1 MSSEY
6 DVDGRLAEGRSAV
19 DDFAEYVH
27 ASQQLGHQHPELA
40 RLAEQYAAEEGLNL
54 SALDTD
60 AEAVAAAAALADD
73 AVRQHADLITA
84 LMGSWVGP
92 GAAAAL
98 DFLRRHH
105 QAAATA
111 AAAVGEAAATLGALR
126 DELWRAVDAKVAA
139 TLAIDGRAVGQRA
152 TWLAA
157 ARTVATGSG
166 DRSVASE
173 LIDQQVEPFV
183 ANDIRADW
191 LEAMR
196 AGSASVSA
204 AYDTA
209 VARLGAGSQPIFEV
223 PGALGPEWIAPFEQR
238 AVTAGGPLAAS
249 VRDPLPSPVG
259 GSAGVAPAAVAMPAP
274 APGPGLA
281 SPAPLMPE
289 AQQVG
294 QPLSPTGAAPFG
306 DLGSGAPSLGS
317 GASGLGGMG
326 LSGIGQQLSDLIGGL
341 IGASAD
347 AAPQLSEL
355 NSPDLDEAE
364 DLNDKRDDARDDET
378 AKDPDDEETA
388 KDPDDEETAK
398 DDPDDEEPEPVGAT
412 VESETEP
419 QDETEVPAEVPPPPA
434 ATEVPPEPDPPIPP
448 AGLEAVPGPK
458 TPCEIAAD
466 ELPQVGE

>member
-1 MSSEY
+1 MAAEY

-19 DDFAEYVH
+19 DDFAEYVQ
-27 ASQQLGHQHPELA
+27 ACQQLGHQHPELA

-73 AVRQHADLITA
+73 AVRQHADLIAA
-84 LMGSWVGP
+84 LTGAWAGP

-98 DFLRRHH
+98 DFLLRHH

-111 AAAVGEAAATLGALR
+111 AAAVREAAGALVALR
-126 DELWRAVDAKVAA
+126 DELWKAVDAKVAA
-139 TLAIDGRAVGQRA
+139 TLAIDERVVAQRA

-157 ARTVATGSG
+157 ARTVATGPG

-209 VARLGAGSQPIFEV
+209 VARMGAGTQPIFEV
-223 PGALGPEWIAPFEQR
+223 PGALGPEWVAPLEQSP
-238 AVTAGGPLAAS
+238 ATASGAIAAS

-259 GSAGVAPAAVAMPAP
+259 ASAGVVPAAVAMPAP
-274 APGPGLA
+274 APGTGLA
-281 SPAPLMPE
+281 PPAPFMPE
-289 AQQVG
+289 P
-294 QPLSPTGAAPFG
+294 QPQPISSTGAAPPG
-306 DLGSGAPSLGS
+306 DLGGGVPGLG

-341 IGASAD
+341 VGASAD
-347 AAPQLSEL
+347 ATPEL
-355 NSPDLDEAE
+355 PELDSPDVQEPDDES
-364 DLNDKRDDARDDET
+364 DDASDEEEP
-378 AKDPDDEETA
+378 AKDPDA
-388 KDPDDEETAK
+388 
-398 DDPDDEEPEPVGAT
+398 EEPAEAEPADAA
-412 VESETEP
+412 VESATDVPDEADGPTE
-419 QDETEVPAEVPPPPA
+419 PPPP
-434 ATEVPPEPDPPIPP
+434 EPSPAPVLAEPGPIPP
-448 AGLEAVPGPK
+448 PDLEVLPEPK

>member
-1 MSSEY
+1 MAAEY

-19 DDFAEYVH
+19 DDFAEYVQ
-27 ASQQLGHQHPELA
+27 ACQQLGHQHPELA

-84 LMGSWVGP
+84 LTGSWTGP

-111 AAAVGEAAATLGALR
+111 AAAVREAAATLVALR
-126 DELWRAVDAKVAA
+126 DEMWRTVDAKVAA
-139 TLAIDGRAVGQRA
+139 TLAIDGRTVGQRA

-209 VARLGAGSQPIFEV
+209 LARLCAGPQPIFEV
-223 PGALGPEWIAPFEQR
+223 PGALGPEWIAPSEQR
-238 AVTAGGPLAAS
+238 AATAAGPLAAS
-249 VRDPLPSPVG
+249 VRDTLPSPVG
-259 GSAGVAPAAVAMPAP
+259 GSAGVAPAGVAMPAP
-274 APGPGLA
+274 APGQSLA
-281 SPAPLMPE
+281 PPAPPAPPAPLMPE
-289 AQQVG
+289 
-294 QPLSPTGAAPFG
+294 SPQALPIPPSAAAPLA
-306 DLGSGAPSLGS
+306 DLGGGAPGLGG
-317 GASGLGGMG
+317 GAPGLGGMG
-326 LSGIGQQLSDLIGGL
+326 LSGLGQQLSDLIGGL
-341 IGASAD
+341 VGASAD
-347 AAPQLSEL
+347 ATPEL
-355 NSPDLDEAE
+355 PELDQSNLDEADE
-364 DLNDKRDDARDDET
+364 LDDKGDKAPDDDE
-378 AKDPDDEETA
+378 AVKDPDDEER
-388 KDPDDEETAK
+388 
-398 DDPDDEEPEPVGAT
+398 EPGGAT
-412 VESETEP
+412 VESETAP
-419 QDETEVPAEVPPPPA
+419 QGETEVPPELPPPA
-434 ATEVPPEPDPPIPP
+434 ATEVPTEPVPPIPP
-448 AGLEAVPGPK
+448 VSLEALPEPK

>member
-1 MSSEY
+1 MAAEY
-6 DVDGRLAEGRSAV
+6 DVDGRLADGRSAV
-19 DDFAEYVH
+19 DDFAEYVQ
-27 ASQQLGHQHPELA
+27 ACQQLGHQHPELA

-84 LMGSWVGP
+84 LTGSWTGP

-111 AAAVGEAAATLGALR
+111 AAAVREAAATLVALR
-126 DELWRAVDAKVAA
+126 DELWKAVDAKVAA
-139 TLAIDGRAVGQRA
+139 TLAIDGRTVGQRA

-191 LEAMR
+191 LEALR

-209 VARLGAGSQPIFEV
+209 VARLCAGPQPIFEV

-238 AVTAGGPLAAS
+238 AAAAAGPLAAS
-249 VRDPLPSPVG
+249 VPDPLLSPVG
-259 GSAGVAPAAVAMPAP
+259 ASAGVAPAAVAMPAA
-274 APGPGLA
+274 APGSGLA
-281 SPAPLMPE
+281 PPAPLMPE
-289 AQQVG
+289 PPLAQ
-294 QPLSPTGAAPFG
+294 PISSTGAAPLG
-306 DLGSGAPSLGS
+306 DLGGGEPGLGGGAPGLGS

-326 LSGIGQQLSDLIGGL
+326 LSGLGQQLSDFIGGL
-341 IGASAD
+341 VGASAD
-347 AAPQLSEL
+347 AAPEL
-355 NSPDLDEAE
+355 AELDQPDLDKADELDDKGDEAP
-364 DLNDKRDDARDDET
+364 DDDEA
-378 AKDPDDEETA
+378 AKDPDDEAA
-388 KDPDDEETAK
+388 KDPDGEEA
-398 DDPDDEEPEPVGAT
+398 EPEGAT
-412 VESETEP
+412 VESETAP
-419 QDETEVPAEVPPPPA
+419 QGE
-434 ATEVPPEPDPPIPP
+434 TEVPPELPPPPSATEVPTEPGPPIPP
-448 AGLEAVPGPK
+448 AGVEALPEPK

>member
-1 MSSEY
+1 MAAEY

-19 DDFAEYVH
+19 DDFAEYVQ
-27 ASQQLGHQHPELA
+27 ACQQLGYQHPELA

-54 SALDTD
+54 SALDAD
-60 AEAVAAAAALADD
+60 ADAVAAAAALADD

-84 LMGSWVGP
+84 LTGAWAGP

-111 AAAVGEAAATLGALR
+111 AAAVRAAAGALVALR
-126 DELWRAVDAKVAA
+126 DELWKAVDAKVAA

-196 AGSASVSA
+196 AASASVSA

-209 VARLGAGSQPIFEV
+209 VARMGAGTQPIFEV
-223 PGALGPEWIAPFEQR
+223 PGALGPEWVAPLEQP
-238 AVTAGGPLAAS
+238 AAAAAAPLAAS

-259 GSAGVAPAAVAMPAP
+259 ASVGVVPAAVAMPAP
-274 APGPGLA
+274 APSTGLA
-281 SPAPLMPE
+281 PPAPFMPE
-289 AQQVG
+289 PEP
-294 QPLSPTGAAPFG
+294 QPISSTGAAPLG
-306 DLGSGAPSLGS
+306 DLGGGVPGLGG

-341 IGASAD
+341 VGASAD
-347 AAPQLSEL
+347 ATPEL
-355 NSPDLDEAE
+355 PELDQPNLDEADE
-364 DLNDKRDDARDDET
+364 LDDKGDEAPDDEEA
-378 AKDPDDEETA
+378 AKDPDDEEA
-388 KDPDDEETAK
+388 
-398 DDPDDEEPEPVGAT
+398 EPEGAT
-412 VESETEP
+412 VESETAPQGEP
-419 QDETEVPAEVPPPPA
+419 EVPPELPPPPA
-434 ATEVPPEPDPPIPP
+434 ATEVPTEPVAPIRPQAWKSCPSRSPRARSPPTSYLRSGDES
-448 AGLEAVPGPK
+448 AAVPS
-458 TPCEIAAD
+458 
-466 ELPQVGE
+466 

>member
-1 MSSEY
+1 MSAEY

-19 DDFAEYVH
+19 DDFAEYVR
-27 ASQQLGHQHPELA
+27 ACQQLGHQHPELA

-84 LMGSWVGP
+84 LTGSWAGP

-105 QAAATA
+105 RAAATA
-111 AAAVGEAAATLGALR
+111 AAAVREAATTLVALR
-126 DELWRAVDAKVAA
+126 DELWKAVDAKVAA

-209 VARLGAGSQPIFEV
+209 VARLGAGPQPIFEV
-223 PGALGPEWIAPFEQR
+223 PGALGPEWVAPFEQSP
-238 AVTAGGPLAAS
+238 ATATGAIAAS

-259 GSAGVAPAAVAMPAP
+259 AAAGVAPAAVSMPAP
-274 APGPGLA
+274 APGSGLGP
-281 SPAPLMPE
+281 PAPLIPE
-289 AQQVG
+289 SPQALPIPPSATA
-294 QPLSPTGAAPFG
+294 PLG
-306 DLGSGAPSLGS
+306 DLGGGVPGLGG

-341 IGASAD
+341 VGASAD
-347 AAPQLSEL
+347 ATPEL
-355 NSPDLDEAE
+355 PELDSPDVQEPGDESDEAS
-364 DLNDKRDDARDDET
+364 DEEEPG
-378 AKDPDDEETA
+378 KDPDA
-388 KDPDDEETAK
+388 
-398 DDPDDEEPEPVGAT
+398 EEPVEAEPAGAA
-412 VESETEP
+412 VESATDVPDEADGPPEP
-419 QDETEVPAEVPPPPA
+419 PPPEPAPAPVLAEPGPPVPPPDL
-434 ATEVPPEPDPPIPP
+434 EVLPE
-448 AGLEAVPGPK
+448 PK

>member
-1 MSSEY
+1 MSAEY
-6 DVDGRLAEGRSAV
+6 DVYGRLAEGRSAV
-19 DDFAEYVH
+19 DDFTEYVQ
-27 ASQQLGHQHPELA
+27 ACQQLGHQHPELA
-40 RLAEQYAAEEGLNL
+40 RLDELYAAEEGLNL
-54 SALDTD
+54 GALDTD
-60 AEAVAAAAALADD
+60 AEAVAATAALADD

-84 LMGSWVGP
+84 LAGSWAGP

-111 AAAVGEAAATLGALR
+111 AGAVREAAATLVALR
-126 DELWRAVDAKVAA
+126 DELWKAVDAKVAA
-139 TLAIDGRAVGQRA
+139 TLTIDGRAVGQRA

-196 AGSASVSA
+196 ASSASVSA

-209 VARLGAGSQPIFEV
+209 VARLRAGPQPIFEV

-238 AVTAGGPLAAS
+238 AATAAGPPAAPI
-249 VRDPLPSPVG
+249 RDPLPSPVVAP
-259 GSAGVAPAAVAMPAP
+259 AGLAPAAVAMPAP
-274 APGPGLA
+274 ATGSGLGL
-281 SPAPLMPE
+281 PAPLMSEFQPG
-289 AQQVG
+289 G
-294 QPLSPTGAAPFG
+294 QPLSPTGAAPLG
-306 DLGSGAPSLGS
+306 DLGGGAP
-317 GASGLGGMG
+317 GLGGGGVPGLGGGGTGLGSMG

-341 IGASAD
+341 VGASAD
-347 AAPQLSEL
+347 AAPEL
-355 NSPDLDEAE
+355 AELDQPDLDDADELDEADE
-364 DLNDKRDDARDDET
+364 LDDKRDEA
-378 AKDPDDEETA
+378 PDDEAA
-388 KDPDDEETAK
+388 KAADDDEEA
-398 DDPDDEEPEPVGAT
+398 EPVDAT

-419 QDETEVPAEVPPPPA
+419 QDETEVPPEPPPPPA
-434 ATEVPPEPDPPIPP
+434 PTEVPTEPVPPIPP
-448 AGLEAVPGPK
+448 ASPEAPPEPK

-466 ELPQVGE
+466 ELPQVGG